1 MRRVV
6 VISEHVLFRH
16 GIAELLKQNG
26 HSTTEL
32 STYAQVLRITPHAVV
47 LDLDNATEDA
57 QELLIHI
64 GSRFADSIVVVVGT
78 PQRLAASSDGVA
90 HVELESSRATVG
102 ALLAAVRHRRAP
114 APSTQ
119 LTRAH
124 RRWASVTP
132 RQREVLRW
140 LAIGLDNR
148 GIGVEL
154 KVTSRAIKAH
164 VSALLV
170 SFGLESRTDLALLA
184 QAAGARPPVR

>member
-1 MRRVV
+1 VV
-6 VISEHVLFRH
+6 VISEHPLFRQ
-16 GIAELLKQNG
+16 GVAELLTKTG
-26 HSTTEL
+26 LSTTES

-47 LDLDNATEDA
+47 LDLDNASDDA
-57 QELLIHI
+57 QELLIQI
-64 GSRFADSIVVVVGT
+64 GARFPQSIVVVVGN

-90 HVELESSRATVG
+90 HVELETSRATTA
-102 ALLAAVRHRRAP
+102 ALVAAVRHRRAP
-114 APSTQ
+114 SPSAQ
-119 LTRAH
+119 LARAH

-148 GIGVEL
+148 AIGVEL